1 VRRNAPGSAT
11 ALMAV
16 AVLTIGACKRVEP
29 VQARPNFERVCSDS
43 FDRGTTPWTL
53 GASDAGQLWETGPLS
68 RWGIR
73 DLHAYVSR
81 LTEYAVATI
90 DCAATGDLLIQADV
104 TLSPTAGRANVG
116 LVFRFADPQNYLWA
130 KLKVT
135 TTDPDGAI
143 GIGKVENGLVV
154 TPTLGSLARVGLRNG
169 ETYHLALAI
178 RGPKVSITVS
188 GGSLPR
194 PVSLSYSMTAEEMS
208 TFGAATGVG
217 MLARWFGGDPVTEG
231 DPAEDED
238 DGGSSWDNFV
248 VSRI

>member
-1 VRRNAPGSAT
+1 VRRDAPWSAT
-11 ALMAV
+11 ALIVVVVMT
-16 AVLTIGACKRVEP
+16 LGACKRVEA

-53 GASDAGQLWETGPLS
+53 GASNAGPRWRTGPLS

-73 DLHAYVSR
+73 DLHAYVSK
-81 LTEYAVATI
+81 LTDFSVATI
-90 DCAATGDLLIQADV
+90 DCRTTGDLLIQADV
-104 TLSPTAGRANVG
+104 TLSPTTDRANVG
-116 LVFRFADPQNYLWA
+116 LVFRFVDPQNYLWA
-130 KLKVT
+130 KVKVT
-135 TTDPDGAI
+135 ATDPTGAI
-143 GIGKVENGLVV
+143 GIGKMQDGLVA
-154 TPTLGSLARVGLRNG
+154 PTLGSLARAGLRNG
-169 ETYHLALAI
+169 ETYHLALAL

-194 PVSLSYSMTAEEMS
+194 PVSLSYSMSAEDMS
-208 TFGAATGVG
+208 RFGGATRVG
-217 MLARWFGGDPVTEG
+217 MLARWFEGDPAIQG